1 VAVVVFRIGV
11 GGIDPA
17 LKIDDAG
24 FDAIGG
30 TEYGLAVS
38 PPRAKEKGPD
48 VPRHPAPGIPVH
60 ALTDPCSNA
69 GPRRATA
76 LATSGCTESYA

>member
-1 VAVVVFRIGV
+1 MATRPTMPATGRVAGCAR
-11 GGIDPA
+11 
-17 LKIDDAG
+17 
-24 FDAIGG
+24 
-30 TEYGLAVS
+30 T
-38 PPRAKEKGPD
+38 EKGPD

-76 LATSGCTESYA
+76 LATSGCRISHARIVPTSAQPAQRPAGGRIATA